1 MSKPFTSPRKTE
13 VIESWLLKNRIMF
26 TVSENFGTLKLCVND
41 DLLYLSCTWEKNKK
55 KMLTSISIKN
65 NRYANE
71 KPRSQF
77 WEKYN
82 RKNNAYRL
90 IEIIVK

>member
-1 MSKPFTSPRKTE
+1 MHLRE
-13 VIESWLLKNRIMF
+13 
-26 TVSENFGTLKLCVND
+26 
-41 DLLYLSCTWEKNKK
+41 K

-82 RKNNAYRL
+82 RKNNAYSL